1 MFVTERG
8 NIQPVVEVHGE
19 VFAEVRPAATVVV
32 VKALID
38 PSLLVEIEADAVR
51 SR

>member
-8 NIQPVVEVHGE
+8 NIEPVVEAHGV
-19 VFAEVRPAATVVV
+19 VFGLVRPAATVVV
-32 VKALID
+32 VKALIE

-51 SR
+51 TR